1 MENSMTWLMRA
12 AVAAMRAKWVK
23 AADKTVSTMKKEV
36 YLLPGQ
42 EFVYDGHTGKVTS
55 FKLM

>member
-1 MENSMTWLMRA
+1 
-12 AVAAMRAKWVK
+12 VVVK
-23 AADKTVSTMKKEV
+23 AANKAVSTMKKEV

>member
-1 MENSMTWLMRA
+1 MVDAGGCCSHEGK
-12 AVAAMRAKWVK
+12 VVVK
-23 AADKTVSTMKKEV
+23 AANKAVSTMKKEV